1 MESKFN
7 RLVRALQ
14 KRPAVTDAIGAAGGF
29 SLRLKQG
36 PVVNFGNAS
45 DVTVV
50 INEPAGL
57 SALSTLDVTAA
68 GEAYLSGAL
77 DVEGDIT
84 RLLAMR
90 DMFSDRHP
98 LRYLYR
104 FVRPLLFGQVDTDKT
119 HIAHHYDEDPDF
131 FRLFLDTRHRCYS
144 QGVFASDSDTLE
156 DAISR
161 KLRFALDAIAVRP
174 GARVLDI
181 GGGWGAFTEFGGQH
195 GLRVT
200 SLTISKESEAFIRGL
215 IEQQQLP
222 CEVRREHLFEHQ
234 PDAPYDAIVNLG
246 VTEHLPDYPET
257 LKRYLSLLRPGGR
270 IYLDASAARTKH
282 AVSDFFER
290 HIFRGNGSQLCLH
303 EYLEAVSRTPFE
315 IETVLNDRHNYSLT
329 CRAWAERLDAHRATI
344 EARWD
349 RALYRRFQL
358 YLWGC
363 VDGFDRDLLQAY
375 RWVLRKP
382 E

>member
-14 KRPAVTDAIGAAGGF
+14 KRPAVIDAVGAAGGF

-36 PVVNFGNAS
+36 PAVNFGGAS
-45 DVTVV
+45 DFTVV

-68 GEAYLSGAL
+68 GEAYLAGAL
-77 DVEGDIT
+77 DVEGNIA

-104 FVRPLLFGQVDTDKT
+104 FVRPLLFGQVSTDKA

-144 QGVFASDSDTLE
+144 QGVFTGDDDTLE
-156 DAISR
+156 DAITR
-161 KLRFALDAIAVRP
+161 KLRFALDAIAVKP
-174 GARVLDI
+174 GDRVLDI
-181 GGGWGAFTEFGGQH
+181 GGGWGAFTEFAGRH

-200 SLTISKESEAFIRGL
+200 SLTISQESEAFIRDL
-215 IEQQQLP
+215 IDRQQLP
-222 CEVRREHLFEHQ
+222 CEVRREHLFEHR
-234 PDAPYDAIVNLG
+234 PEAPYDAIVNLG
-246 VTEHLPDYPET
+246 VTEHLPDYPGT
-257 LKRYLSLLRPGGR
+257 LKLYLSLLRPGGR
-270 IYLDASAARTKH
+270 VYLDASAARTKH

-315 IETVLNDRHNYSLT
+315 IETVLNDRHNYGLT
-329 CRAWAERLDAHRATI
+329 CRAWAERLDAHRAAI
-344 EARWD
+344 EARWG
-349 RALYRRFQL
+349 RSLYRRFQL

-382 E
+382 D

>member
-1 MESKFN
+1 MESQFN

-14 KRPAVTDAIGAAGGF
+14 KRPAVVDAIGAAGGF

-36 PVVNFGNAS
+36 PAVSFGSAS
-45 DVTVV
+45 DVTIV

-77 DVEGDIT
+77 DVEGNIT

-104 FVRPLLFGQVDTDKT
+104 FVRPLLFGQVDTDKA

-144 QGVFASDSDTLE
+144 QGVFASDRDTLE
-156 DAISR
+156 DAITR
-161 KLRFALDAIAVRP
+161 KLQFALDAIAVGP

-200 SLTISKESEAFIRGL
+200 SLTISKESETFIRGL
-215 IEQQQLP
+215 IDAQQLP
-222 CEVRREHLFEHQ
+222 CEVRREHLFEHR
-234 PDAPYDAIVNLG
+234 PEAPYDAIVNLG
-246 VTEHLPDYPET
+246 VTEHLPDYAGT
-257 LKRYLSLLRPGGR
+257 LKLYQSLLRPGGR

-329 CRAWAERLDAHRATI
+329 CRAWAERLDAHRAAI
-344 EARWD
+344 EARWG

-382 E
+382 D

>member
-1 MESKFN
+1 MESQFN

-14 KRPAVTDAIGAAGGF
+14 KRPAVVDAIGAAGGF

-36 PVVNFGNAS
+36 PAVSFGSAS
-45 DVTVV
+45 DVTIV

-77 DVEGDIT
+77 DVEGNIT

-104 FVRPLLFGQVDTDKT
+104 FVRPLLFGQVDTDKA

-144 QGVFASDSDTLE
+144 QGVFASDRDTLE
-156 DAISR
+156 DAITR
-161 KLRFALDAIAVRP
+161 KLQFALDAIAVGP

-215 IEQQQLP
+215 IDAQQLP
-222 CEVRREHLFEHQ
+222 CEVRREHLFEHR
-234 PDAPYDAIVNLG
+234 PEAPYDAIVNLG
-246 VTEHLPDYPET
+246 VTEHLPDYAGT
-257 LKRYLSLLRPGGR
+257 LKLYQSLLRPGGR

-329 CRAWAERLDAHRATI
+329 CRAWAERLDVHRAAI
-344 EARWD
+344 EARWG

-382 E
+382 D